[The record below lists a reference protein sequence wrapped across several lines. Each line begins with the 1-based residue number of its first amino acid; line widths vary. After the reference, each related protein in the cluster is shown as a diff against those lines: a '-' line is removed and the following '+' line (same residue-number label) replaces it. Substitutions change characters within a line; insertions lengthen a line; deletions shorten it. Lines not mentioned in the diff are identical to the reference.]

1 MLFTPEFIREV
12 EEDPIMGLSNACQL
26 VRSKLDEYLHNTE
39 WTDIEH
45 ELLWEAASFMALIID
60 HHNIAIDIA
69 LPEPT
74 SDIGLNCGAL
84 QQFIKTVESEVAGHA
99 TLLKINAYT
108 TRYESMLSSS
118 FAYEFSQGDLER
130 VQSLLNELRI
140 QISALEQLEESHRQR
155 LLKRLEK
162 LQSELHK
169 RVSDLDRFWGLVGD
183 AGVVMGKLGT
193 DAKPIVDRIREIAQI
208 SWNTQSRAE
217 DLPSNSPNPMLE
229 TTDDSL

>member
-1 MLFTPEFIREV
+1 MFFTPEFIREV
-12 EEDPIMGLSNACQL
+12 EDDPTLGLSKACQL
-26 VRSKLDEYLHNTE
+26 VNSKLEEYVTHSE
-39 WTDIEH
+39 WTEAEH
-45 ELLWEAASFMALIID
+45 ELLWESASFIALIIQ
-60 HHNIAIDIA
+60 HHKMAISA
-69 LPEPT
+69 VLPEPT
-74 SDIGLNCGAL
+74 SELAYNCVAL
-84 QQFIKTVESEVAGHA
+84 KKFITEVESEVAGHA

-108 TRYESMLSSS
+108 ARYENMLSDS

-130 VQSLLNELRI
+130 VQYLLNELRI
-140 QISALEQLEESHRQR
+140 QISALEELEESHKQR

-217 DLPSNSPNPMLE
+217 ELPSNSPNPMLE
-229 TTDDSL
+229 TTEDSL